1 MPYNPETTVVQGLA
15 RVIRERRLPPETIP
29 RLSHTLVGA
38 HVEAVTLV
46 LEGDILRD
54 YKIVDVA
61 KYFKLRHPT
70 EDQLAEII
78 QVREEQR
85 VQFGAEIARRG
96 RGRRAKS
103 LLSPAEGLIVRIEN
117 GRIFIQVSI
126 KSLEVLS
133 KIPGDIETVETHK
146 VKVIGQGAVLQC
158 AWGNGQFAYSVF
170 KFLPD
175 DGFVGLS
182 KLDPRISDYRSVVII
197 SPQPLNKGDLL
208 VAQQHEAWGVVAPG
222 MPFDLREF
230 ALGLTFPVLLTEG
243 FGQRRPTPLIYRLL
257 ADNMGRQAAFD
268 AATPDR
274 WSWERPEIMIPLPS
288 GGVLPTTPAL
298 DRVLEVG
305 AQVRITRAPWESVV
319 GEVVELSTA
328 PQVVDSGLRVL
339 SAKVRLPS
347 GRFGLVPLANLELL
361 G

>member
-1 MPYNPETTVVQGLA
+1 MPYNPETTVIQGLA
-15 RVIRERRLPPETIP
+15 RVIRERRLPPEAIP
-29 RLSHTLVGA
+29 RLSHTLAGA
-38 HVEAVTLV
+38 HVEAVALV

-54 YKIVDVA
+54 YTIVDVP
-61 KYFKLRHPT
+61 KYFKLRRPT

-85 VQFGAEIARRG
+85 IQFGAEIARRG
-96 RGRRAKS
+96 RGRRAKT
-103 LLSPAEGLIVRIEN
+103 LLSPAEGLVVRIEQ
-117 GRIFIQVSI
+117 GRIFIQVSV
-126 KSLEVLS
+126 KSLEILA
-133 KIPGDIETVETHK
+133 KIPGEVETVETHK

-170 KFLPD
+170 KFLPEE
-175 DGFVGLS
+175 GFVGLS
-182 KLDPRISDYRSVVII
+182 KLDPRISDYRSIVII
-197 SPQPLNKGDLL
+197 SSQPLNKGDLL
-208 VAQQHEAWGVVAPG
+208 VAQQHEAAGVVAPG
-222 MPFDLREF
+222 MPSDLRDF

-288 GGVLPTTPAL
+288 GGVLPATPAL

-305 AQVRITRAPWESVV
+305 AQVRITRAPWESVI
-319 GEVVELSTA
+319 GEVVDLPPA
-328 PQVVDSGLRVL
+328 PQVVESGLRVL
-339 SAKVRLPS
+339 SARVRLPS